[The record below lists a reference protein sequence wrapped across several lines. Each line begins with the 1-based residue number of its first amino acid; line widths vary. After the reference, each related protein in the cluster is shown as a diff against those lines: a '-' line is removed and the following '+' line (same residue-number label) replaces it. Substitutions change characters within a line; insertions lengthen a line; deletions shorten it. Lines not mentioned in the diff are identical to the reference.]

1 MIVLG
6 VTGGTGTGKS
16 TVCKMLKDKGAKVI
30 DADKIAK
37 KAQRKGTPAYE
48 RIVEHF
54 GKGILQENGEIDR
67 AALGKIVFHDYR
79 EMLTLNHIVHEYV
92 SKEIKEKVK
101 TYREEGE
108 SLVVLDVPIPIEE
121 GFFDTAN
128 SIWTVS
134 ANNDVRVERLMERMK
149 ISESEAEVRINA
161 QMSNR
166 EYEEIADTVIQNEGS
181 EEELKKLVDYEYMR
195 LMAGL

>member
-1 MIVLG
+1 
-6 VTGGTGTGKS
+6 
-16 TVCKMLKDKGAKVI
+16 
-30 DADKIAK
+30 
-37 KAQRKGTPAYE
+37 
-48 RIVEHF
+48 
-54 GKGILQENGEIDR
+54 
-67 AALGKIVFHDYR
+67 
-79 EMLTLNHIVHEYV
+79 
-92 SKEIKEKVK
+92 
-101 TYREEGE
+101 
-108 SLVVLDVPIPIEE
+108 VPIPIEE

-134 ANNDVRVERLMERMK
+134 ANNDIRVERLMERMN

-181 EEELKKLVDYEYMR
+181 EEELKKLVDYEYKR

>member
-1 MIVLG
+1 MIMIVLG

-67 AALGKIVFHDYR
+67 AALGKIVFRDYR
-79 EMLTLNHIVHEYV
+79 EML
-92 SKEIKEKVK
+92 KVK
-101 TYREEGE
+101 MYREEGE

-134 ANNDVRVERLMERMK
+134 ANNDIRVERLMERMN